1 MSTQP
6 SNISPH
12 IDVLLRKIEENV
24 VWVMRF
30 DTESIIIT
38 PWRCLLIRN
47 FRHSFFIVGKCHFAQ
62 HDIIATNEATVIWI
76 DFMFATN
83 ILLRSKAKCVCVVV
97 KLFTWLGVFS
107 YATETCF
114 AWIYPI
120 TAWSSAGLE
129 YYYINCFYDS
139 TSDCIPSVYNTQK
152 HIYLTMTFGFV
163 YIRNSILKFL
173 FNKLWFDFANNNNNQ
188 MDQHSMMKQ
197 SVDVRVAAITA
208 DVGGFGYYNL
218 INIYITLS
226 MAFELSICVFLKCR
240 AVASFVMFGKYDGIA
255 A

>member
-1 MSTQP
+1 
-6 SNISPH
+6 
-12 IDVLLRKIEENV
+12 
-24 VWVMRF
+24 MRF

-83 ILLRSKAKCVCVVV
+83 LLLRSKAKCVCVVV
-97 KLFTWLGVFS
+97 NLFTWLGVFS

-188 MDQHSMMKQ
+188 MDQHSMMKM

-226 MAFELSICVFLKCR
+226 MAFELSICLFWKCR